1 MTCKPFPKDLELNKE
16 LDIPS
21 SYPQN
26 GLTPDKGNGT
36 EISHRSAVPGQP
48 LHCLDSSDVS
58 HYLPDEIL
66 TPDLNRLA
74 PSLWLVGIQQ
84 SSHISPLNRQI
95 IKGREIH
102 IAENIELH
110 CTWIYD
116 RVFFKPI
123 PPRLLSWAFWQHF
136 LVLGSSSLPEPLRL
150 DLHKAVSGYLRTLS
164 PPYQAP
170 LPLSSSET
178 TPLDSARDD
187 LRRSTQVLLMLC

>member
-48 LHCLDSSDVS
+48 LHCLDLSDVS

-102 IAENIELH
+102 IAENRATLH
-110 CTWIYD
+110 
-116 RVFFKPI
+116 
-123 PPRLLSWAFWQHF
+123 
-136 LVLGSSSLPEPLRL
+136 L
-150 DLHKAVSGYLRTLS
+150 DLRSSVLQTNSTAS
-164 PPYQAP
+164 PFLGILATFPRVGVVQ
-170 LPLSSSET
+170 
-178 TPLDSARDD
+178 
-187 LRRSTQVLLMLC
+187 ST